1 MKQTISDVHS
11 DLAGPG
17 HVGPSTSAG
26 TEAEPQQARED
37 RSVAR
42 RGLLTRGGVVV
53 AGAIGAGMAG
63 AAVASPA
70 GAATGDPV
78 VQGQGNSV
86 GTDVPTTEI
95 TATNNTAPTPTLTLT
110 NPGSRVVATVTEAT
124 PSLRLTKSP
133 VANPS
138 STGAGGDM
146 VATSDGQLWFTH
158 DFPAAGTVPA
168 AKFPAIVHTDANA
181 TSYVPLVAPQRMLD
195 TRTSSGRTNV
205 LDGSGKFDSTGRLLA
220 GKTIHI
226 NLTSLVTFGDGVT
239 SNLTVTKPA
248 TGGYLTLWSGAVA
261 RPTASS
267 INFAAG
273 QTIANLTVS
282 GLAEFSTTATDT
294 IAIFA
299 SATTHVILDVA
310 AFAVS
315 DLGQV
320 LAPFTA
326 ATTSARAQRARQALA
341 KLRAQNR

>member
-1 MKQTISDVHS
+1 MKRTISDVHS
-11 DLAGPG
+11 DLTG
-17 HVGPSTSAG
+17 HVGPFTSEG
-26 TEAEPQQARED
+26 SEAEPQQARED

-63 AAVASPA
+63 AAVAAPA

-78 VQGQGNSV
+78 VQGQSNTV
-86 GTDVPTTEI
+86 GTNQPATEVTVANSPTT
-95 TATNNTAPTPTLTLT
+95 PTPTVVLT
-110 NPGSRVVATVTEAT
+110 NTGGDTTTGQASP
-124 PSLRLTKSP
+124 PLRLTPAAGSALVVP
-133 VANPS
+133 AAATV
-138 STGAGGDM
+138 GGDM
-146 VATSDGQLWFTH
+146 VATNDGQLWFTH
-158 DFPAAGTVPA
+158 GIPGVGNV
-168 AKFPAIVHTDANA
+168 PAIVHTDANA
-181 TSYVPLVAPQRMLD
+181 TSFVPLAAPRRMLD
-195 TRTSSGRTNV
+195 TRTSSGRANV
-205 LDGSGKFDSTGRLLA
+205 LDPSGKFDSTGRLLA
-220 GKTIHI
+220 GGTIHI
-226 NLTSLVTFGDGVT
+226 NLTSLVIFGAGVT

-248 TGGYLTLWSGAVA
+248 AGGFLTLWSGAVA

-315 DLGQV
+315 DFAQV

-326 ATTSARAQRARQALA
+326 ATASARAQRARQALA

>member
-17 HVGPSTSAG
+17 HVGPFTSAG
-26 TEAEPQQARED
+26 SEAEPQQARED

-63 AAVASPA
+63 AAVATPA
-70 GAATGDPV
+70 SAATGDPV
-78 VQGQGNSV
+78 VQGQSNSV
-86 GTDVPTTEI
+86 GTDVLTTEI

-110 NPGSRVVATVTEAT
+110 NPGSRVVGTVTEAT

-158 DFPAAGTVPA
+158 GIPAVGNV
-168 AKFPAIVHTDANA
+168 PAIVHTDANA
-181 TSYVPLVAPQRMLD
+181 TSFVPLVAPRRMLD
-195 TRTSSGRTNV
+195 TRTSSGRANV
-205 LDGSGKFDSTGRLLA
+205 LDRSGKFDSTGRLLA

-248 TGGYLTLWSGAVA
+248 TGGYLTLWSGAVT

-326 ATTSARAQRARQALA
+326 APTSARAQRARQALA

>member
-1 MKQTISDVHS
+1 MKQMIPGVPSDP
-11 DLAGPG
+11 AGHP
-17 HVGPSTSAG
+17 VPFTSEG
-26 TEAEPQQARED
+26 SEAKSQHADED
-37 RSVAR
+37 RAVGR
-42 RGLLTRGGVVV
+42 RALLTRGGVVV
-53 AGAIGAGMAG
+53 AGAVGVGVAGV
-63 AAVASPA
+63 AVAAPA
-70 GAATGDPV
+70 SAATGDPV
-78 VQGQGNSV
+78 LQGTSNSV
-86 GTDVPTTEI
+86 GTNVPTTEI

-110 NPGSRVVATVTEAT
+110 NPGSRAVGTVTEAT
-124 PSLRLTKSP
+124 PSLRLTQSP

-158 DFPAAGTVPA
+158 SIPAVAT
-168 AKFPAIVHTDANA
+168 FPAIVHTDANA
-181 TSYVPLVAPQRMLD
+181 ISYVPLVAPRRMLD
-195 TRTSSGRTNV
+195 TRTSSGRANV
-205 LDGSGKFDSTGRLLA
+205 LDPSGKFDSTGRLLA

-248 TGGYLTLWSGAVA
+248 AAGFLLLWSGAVA

-267 INFAAG
+267 INFVAG

-299 SATTHVILDVA
+299 SATTHVILDVG
-310 AFAVS
+310 AFAVR

-320 LAPFTA
+320 LVPFASPA
-326 ATTSARAQRARQALA
+326 ASARAQRARQALA
-341 KLRAQNR
+341 KLQAQSR